1 MSPQNNPFLTEL
13 LQLQQDGSGAI
24 SAPSNWVK
32 NEPLLKVQTSLDE
45 LVDSLKTKLESNLDS
60 SSLIWNFFIGSP
72 GNGKSAAAGLL
83 ARMLTDVGFDIT
95 DEEGISLSDIEPTNI
110 PYLLK
115 VYGKGSRHASIWIA
129 QDASV
134 VRNPY
139 REDAD
144 PSVELLDLINDAI
157 DHGVSLVI
165 CTNRGVLEKASRSVY
180 LAKGDSSSTPIRVI
194 RHALELNGVSNKE
207 IALNQ
212 NKRGKSLISLSS
224 KNLEVESLLFKSDT
238 AKKII
243 VKAVDDSNWL
253 ACESC
258 SAKNLCPFYNNK
270 RWLASDEGGL
280 STINLFKYAEL
291 LSGQLIVF
299 REFLALISLI
309 LAGCP
314 RDYGA
319 NTPCQWVHGANESGN
334 LLALASRRIY
344 MILFSAYSPSGLET
358 QEGIRELQVSFLS
371 EILRD
376 IAASNNESPTSALM
390 RPILQDKGDEFASSD
405 VGIQRLLG
413 NKNIMSILD
422 VNNGPISSEFLN
434 IFSIGSAR
442 PSELSIG
449 LYSELEEKI
458 NKLFLDISMHIE
470 SSQVLGSKH
479 FFWLSRWY
487 SSFSFRMG
495 SLATS
500 NFMLG
505 HEIKQ
510 LAEVIDSGMNL
521 ENADVLRGIQE
532 IELTLNK
539 LLLGDN
545 SGVKISEYG
554 RLKGQWV
561 SSNLRPRINPNIA
574 SNTLGVPVEFGKEKD
589 VLSAEGFAWLL
600 RKVNCNMAFKSFP
613 MQHIECVQDALVRA
627 AGASNYSFQNDDIE
641 LEVLTPS
648 NKYITLKRFRGSI
661 SVE

>member
-1 MSPQNNPFLTEL
+1 M
-13 LQLQQDGSGAI
+13 
-24 SAPSNWVK
+24 
-32 NEPLLKVQTSLDE
+32 
-45 LVDSLKTKLESNLDS
+45 TK
-60 SSLIWNFFIGSP
+60 
-72 GNGKSAAAGLL
+72 
-83 ARMLTDVGFDIT
+83 
-95 DEEGISLSDIEPTNI
+95 
-110 PYLLK
+110 
-115 VYGKGSRHASIWIA
+115 
-129 QDASV
+129 
-134 VRNPY
+134 
-139 REDAD
+139 
-144 PSVELLDLINDAI
+144 
-157 DHGVSLVI
+157 
-165 CTNRGVLEKASRSVY
+165 
-180 LAKGDSSSTPIRVI
+180 
-194 RHALELNGVSNKE
+194 
-207 IALNQ
+207 
-212 NKRGKSLISLSS
+212 
-224 KNLEVESLLFKSDT
+224 
-238 AKKII
+238 
-243 VKAVDDSNWL
+243 
-253 ACESC
+253 
-258 SAKNLCPFYNNK
+258 
-270 RWLASDEGGL
+270 
-280 STINLFKYAEL
+280 
-291 LSGQLIVF
+291 
-299 REFLALISLI
+299 
-309 LAGCP
+309 
-314 RDYGA
+314 
-319 NTPCQWVHGANESGN
+319 
-334 LLALASRRIY
+334 
-344 MILFSAYSPSGLET
+344 
-358 QEGIRELQVSFLS
+358 
-371 EILRD
+371 
-376 IAASNNESPTSALM
+376 
-390 RPILQDKGDEFASSD
+390 
-405 VGIQRLLG
+405 
-413 NKNIMSILD
+413 
-422 VNNGPISSEFLN
+422 
-434 IFSIGSAR
+434 
-442 PSELSIG
+442 
-449 LYSELEEKI
+449 EEKI